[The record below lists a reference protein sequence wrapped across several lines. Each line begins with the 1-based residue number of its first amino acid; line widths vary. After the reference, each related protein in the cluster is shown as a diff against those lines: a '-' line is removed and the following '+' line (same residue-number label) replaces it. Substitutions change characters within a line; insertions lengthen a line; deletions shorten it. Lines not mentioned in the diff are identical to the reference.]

1 MMSRF
6 SVQQITTA
14 DTYALR
20 ASVLRHDTPTKVVEF
35 AEDDWT
41 GVVHLGVIDDA
52 STPPSL
58 VATSTWV
65 PRPFHDPVTGE
76 VTEPAVQL
84 RGMATDRSMQG
95 QGVGGVLLGEAV
107 ERMRAAGFVVAWARA
122 RDAALEFYDRNGFH
136 VRGDGFVDEGTQLPH
151 HVVVCHL

>member
-1 MMSRF
+1 MTRYRVTPIS
-6 SVQQITTA
+6 TT

-35 AEDDWT
+35 AEDDWP
-41 GVVHLGVIDDA
+41 GVIHLGVVDDDA
-52 STPPSL
+52 QPPAL
-58 VATSTWV
+58 VATSSWV
-65 PRPFHDPVTGE
+65 PRPFVDPITGDE
-76 VTEPAVQL
+76 VATAVQL

-95 QGVGGVLLGEAV
+95 TGIGGLLLDDAV
-107 ERMRAAGFVVAWARA
+107 RRMAAAGFTVAWARA
-122 RDAALEFYDRNGFH
+122 RDAALEFYARHGFV